1 MNPEIL
7 DLASVALPQL
17 AVYIVAAKGVAS
29 VLCNNLPTQNWGKLG
44 VALEWLASN
53 NKEAKKTGDS
63 SVDEAIDLIKDYV
76 PKKTVVGRVL
86 NFLS

>member
-17 AVYIVAAKGVAS
+17 AVYILAAKGVAS
-29 VLCNNLPTQNWGKLG
+29 VLCNNLPTQNWGKFG

-76 PKKTVVGRVL
+76 PKKTIVGRVL